1 MPRANEAVSDLLLE
15 FADLLSILSGD
26 PFKPRAYEKAAQAVS
41 GYAADV
47 SGLDL
52 KGILAIPSVGKSI
65 GEKVHEYLT
74 TGAIAELDEL
84 RAKVPAGVRDMM
96 RIPGLGPKKAM
107 SLYTE
112 VGVDSIDALL
122 AAMDAGALS
131 GLKGFG
137 AKTEENLRKG
147 IARLRESGGRVLVNV
162 ALELAERLLGELER
176 LPGVVRCAY
185 AGSLRRMAETIG
197 DVDLLVASTEPGPIM
212 DAFVAFPDVRQV
224 LAHGDT
230 KSSAVF
236 ASGLQVDL
244 RVVRPEVWGA
254 ALIYFTGSKAH
265 NIRIRDLAVRKGLKL
280 SEYGLFDAATEEL
293 VVAETEEAV
302 YERLGLPYFPPELR
316 EDRGEVEAALGQ
328 GLPALLTLD
337 QIRGDLHTHTDLTDG
352 TAPIEDMLAA
362 AWAKRYAYYAITDHA
377 PDLAMHRMTTA
388 KMKAQRKVIA
398 TLQERYPKM
407 ALLQGSELNIGPE
420 GDVDWGP
427 EFLSTLDVCVASVHS
442 HFNQSK
448 EEMTR
453 RLIRAMENPNVH
465 VIGHMTTR
473 LIGRR
478 PETEFDHEA
487 VFRAAARTGTAI
499 EINAFPDRLDLKD
512 EYILWA
518 RRLGVRFAIDT
529 DSHATGHLDVMRYGV
544 ATARRGWLGPDDVIN
559 TWPLAKLRRFLA
571 KGA

>member
-1 MPRANEAVSDLLLE
+1 M
-15 FADLLSILSGD
+15 
-26 PFKPRAYEKAAQAVS
+26 
-41 GYAADV
+41 
-47 SGLDL
+47 
-52 KGILAIPSVGKSI
+52 
-65 GEKVHEYLT
+65 
-74 TGAIAELDEL
+74 
-84 RAKVPAGVRDMM
+84 
-96 RIPGLGPKKAM
+96 
-107 SLYTE
+107 
-112 VGVDSIDALL
+112 
-122 AAMDAGALS
+122 
-131 GLKGFG
+131 
-137 AKTEENLRKG
+137 
-147 IARLRESGGRVLVNV
+147 
-162 ALELAERLLGELER
+162 
-176 LPGVVRCAY
+176 
-185 AGSLRRMAETIG
+185 
-197 DVDLLVASTEPGPIM
+197 
-212 DAFVAFPDVRQV
+212 
-224 LAHGDT
+224 
-230 KSSAVF
+230 
-236 ASGLQVDL
+236 
-244 RVVRPEVWGA
+244 
-254 ALIYFTGSKAH
+254 
-265 NIRIRDLAVRKGLKL
+265 
-280 SEYGLFDAATEEL
+280 LFRS
-293 VVAETEEAV
+293 AETEEAV